1 LEFEL
6 THSENLKIKAA
17 DSEKLKFK
25 FAQTNQSHNK
35 RSLQQTLIEEHKK
48 KLKAPEKSPV
58 LHFK

>member
-6 THSENLKIKAA
+6 ACSENLKIKTD
-17 DSEKLKFK
+17 DSEKLKFE
-25 FAQTNQSHNK
+25 FAQTNQSNNK

-48 KLKAPEKSPV
+48 LRALEKSPV